1 MWVLTRPE
9 RARRRRGR
17 LGAVH
22 RRRILLEDARGA
34 DRHLRVTW
42 HPEAGQFNVSTWH
55 GDVCAGAVRVRAED
69 APRLIALL
77 AEGMGDA
84 LVVGDEPTGPTGPTA
99 PPPRW
104 RIWLERARRRG
115 AA

>member
-1 MWVLTRPE
+1 VQRRVL
-9 RARRRRGR
+9 
-17 LGAVH
+17 V
-22 RRRILLEDARGA
+22 EDARGA

-77 AEGMGDA
+77 ADGMGDA
-84 LVVGDEPTGPTGPTA
+84 LAPGEPVGPSSPA
-99 PPPRW
+99 PPRW
-104 RIWLERARRRG
+104 RIWLERALHRR